1 MVMSWQILGV
11 LLAAVVYGVPAV
23 AFLLGALLLIVEG
36 ESWVLSMM
44 GLGICVVGLVVALIG
59 FMVSMPVG

>member
-1 MVMSWQILGV
+1 MLMVWQMIGV
-11 LLAAVVYGVPAV
+11 LLAAAVYGVPAG
-23 AFLLGALLLIVEG
+23 AFLFGAMLLIMEG

-44 GLGICVVGLVVALIG
+44 GIGICVVGLVVALIG